1 MSGVPAEHPL
11 LEGRL
16 LSKGYP
22 LPGPRLPARGRLSA
36 LSQVN
41 VELRAGECIAVVGT
55 SGAGKSTLARVLS
68 GLEAPDS
75 GEVLFE
81 GKVVQEQG
89 RADKR
94 RFRRAIQLVFQ
105 DPFGSLTPRLR
116 VGAAVDEI
124 LQVHFAAWPLSERD
138 ERRQE
143 LFSSVGLGSDVSRRF
158 PHELSGGQRQR
169 VALAR
174 ALAVGPRAL
183 ILDEPTSALDTPIR
197 AQVVSL
203 LRRIQER
210 DKLAILLVSHDLAL
224 VGLLAERITVLERG
238 AVVQSGSADGVLRES
253 LEAGV

>member
-1 MSGVPAEHPL
+1 MNGVQAEPPL

-36 LSQVN
+36 LNQVN
-41 VELRAGECIAVVGT
+41 VVLDAGECMAVVGP

-75 GEVLFE
+75 GDLLFE
-81 GKVVQEQG
+81 GKPVRTQG
-89 RADKR
+89 REDRR

-105 DPFGSLTPRLR
+105 DPFGSLTPRIR
-116 VGAAVDEI
+116 VGAALDEI
-124 LQVHFAAWPLSERD
+124 LKVHFRSSSSSDRVERRD
-138 ERRQE
+138 E
-143 LFSSVGLGSDVSRRF
+143 LLSSVGLGSEVSVRF

-203 LRRIQER
+203 LREIQER
-210 DKLAILLVSHDLAL
+210 DKLAILLVTHDLAL
-224 VGLLAERITVLERG
+224 VGLLAERVTVLERG
-238 AVVQSGSADGVLRES
+238 TVVESGSADEVLGRS
-253 LEAGV
+253 SEAPL